1 MSPRQR
7 SGSRQCVY
15 LFEISSV
22 PTGRSRGSRFR
33 CSSCMARSIPRYPLP
48 LASGCLRWR
57 TSQNGLSALPEAA
70 ITIWTTSA
78 PLKSREISSTLRGGD
93 GCHKGRIFRARTR
106 WGLDRMSAHGPMPR
120 SAWMFPA
127 LAVLLFAVATGLG
140 LDFTPSVGGLL
151 FAVVLLAILFGTVFA
166 AVHHAEVIAERIGEP
181 YGTLLL
187 TLAVTI
193 IEVALIATIML
204 GDKPQPALARDTV
217 FAVVMIVCNGLVGLC
232 IFIGGL
238 RYREQDFQVSGA
250 NLYLSVLFVL
260 ATITLIMPN
269 YTLTAPGPIYSAA
282 QLGFVDLVTLMLYG
296 VFLYTQTIRHSDYFI
311 KGGVGAA
318 TETSSLSNRM
328 LALSIALLLISLLAV
343 ALLAKKFSLVVD
355 VVTAMI
361 GAPPAFAGVL
371 VALLILLPEGV
382 TAIAAARNNDLQ
394 KSINLALGSSLAT
407 IGLTIPAVGVATY
420 ALDKERV
427 LGLNGQ
433 GMVLLLLTF
442 VLSMLTF
449 GTGRTNILFGLV
461 HMVVFAVFVFMVF
474 VP

>member
-1 MSPRQR
+1 
-7 SGSRQCVY
+7 
-15 LFEISSV
+15 
-22 PTGRSRGSRFR
+22 
-33 CSSCMARSIPRYPLP
+33 
-48 LASGCLRWR
+48 
-57 TSQNGLSALPEAA
+57 
-70 ITIWTTSA
+70 
-78 PLKSREISSTLRGGD
+78 
-93 GCHKGRIFRARTR
+93 
-106 WGLDRMSAHGPMPR
+106 MSAHGSMPR
-120 SAWMFPA
+120 SAWIFPA
-127 LAVLLFAVATGLG
+127 LAMLLFAVATALG
-140 LDFTPSVGGLL
+140 LSFTPSAGGLL
-151 FAVVLLAILFGTVFA
+151 FAAVLLAILFGTVFA

-204 GDKPQPALARDTV
+204 GEKPQPALARDTV

-269 YTLTAPGPIYSAA
+269 YTLTTPGPVYSAA

-296 VFLYTQTIRHSDYFI
+296 VFLYTQAIRHSDYFV
-311 KGGVGAA
+311 KGGAGAA
-318 TETSSLSNRM
+318 AETSSLSNRM
-328 LALSIALLLISLLAV
+328 LAISFALLLLSLLAV
-343 ALLAKKFSLVVD
+343 VLLAKKFSLVVD

-420 ALDKERV
+420 ALDKELV
-427 LGLNGQ
+427 LGLNNP

-442 VLSMLTF
+442 FLSILTF

-461 HMVVFAVFVFMVF
+461 HMVVFAVYLFMVF

>member
-1 MSPRQR
+1 
-7 SGSRQCVY
+7 
-15 LFEISSV
+15 
-22 PTGRSRGSRFR
+22 
-33 CSSCMARSIPRYPLP
+33 
-48 LASGCLRWR
+48 
-57 TSQNGLSALPEAA
+57 
-70 ITIWTTSA
+70 
-78 PLKSREISSTLRGGD
+78 
-93 GCHKGRIFRARTR
+93 
-106 WGLDRMSAHGPMPR
+106 MPR
-120 SAWMFPA
+120 SAWIFPA
-127 LAVLLFAVATGLG
+127 LAVALFALATALG
-140 LDFTPSVGGLL
+140 LTFTPSAGGLL
-151 FAVVLLAILFGTVFA
+151 FAGVLLAILFGTVFA

-204 GDKPQPALARDTV
+204 GDKPVPALARDTV

-269 YTLTAPGPIYSAA
+269 YTLTAPGPVYSAA
-282 QLGFVDLVTLMLYG
+282 QLGFVSVVTLILYG
-296 VFLYTQTIRHSDYFI
+296 VFLYTQTIRHRDYFI
-311 KGGVGAA
+311 NEASGTAA
-318 TETSSLSNRM
+318 DGSALSNRM
-328 LALSIALLLISLLAV
+328 LVLSFALLLVSLLAV
-343 ALLAKKFSLVVD
+343 VLLAKKFSLVVD
-355 VVTAMI
+355 IAIASI

-371 VALLILLPEGV
+371 VALLILLPESV
-382 TAIAAARNNDLQ
+382 AAISAARKNDLQ

-407 IGLTIPAVGVATY
+407 IGLTVPAVAVAAYT
-420 ALDKERV
+420 LDKQLV

-433 GMVLLLLTF
+433 EMVLLVLTF
-442 VLSMLTF
+442 VISMLTF

-461 HMVVFAVFVFMVF
+461 HMVVFAVFLFMVF